1 MSIASVAAQQN
12 SLITAANAAAAG
24 APNATASAASGT
36 SAAAQTGA
44 TALSSLSGNFTDFLK
59 MLMTQLQ
66 NQDPTSPMDTNAFTT
81 ELVQFSSVEQQINT
95 NTSLTSLIQLTQAGE
110 VMQGSNMTGKQVTVT
125 SDHLA
130 LQNGKG
136 TIQFTTS
143 TAQPVAIAIYNDSGT
158 KLQDATL
165 TSVKGT
171 NTWTWDGK
179 QRLGRDDAGRRLQG
193 RGGRSGLQRHRLG
206 AAVQRGRHGDR
217 RAEPVDRHAAADWRA
232 VGRLQQGAV
241 GGELTLPS
249 DAQRGPMRTEA
260 GWPSTLKRLPVSV
273 TSVPSTFRMEKSWS
287 AKLPT

>member
-12 SLITAANAAAAG
+12 TTTAAANAAAAA
-24 APNATASAASGT
+24 APNATTG
-36 SAAAQTGA
+36 AAAGT

-136 TIQFTTS
+136 TIQFTTP
-143 TAQPVAIAIYNDSGT
+143 TAQPVAIAIYNDNGT

-171 NTWTWDGK
+171 NTWSWDGSN
-179 QRLGRDDAGRRLQG
+179 AS
-193 RGGRSGLQRHRLG
+193 GG
-206 AAVQRGRHGDR
+206 
-217 RAEPVDRHAAADWRA
+217 
-232 VGRLQQGAV
+232 
-241 GGELTLPS
+241 TLP
-249 DAQRGPMRTEA
+249 DGAYKVAVA
-260 GWPSTLKRLPVSV
+260 GADSSGNVTAVPYSV
-273 TSVPSTFRMEKSWS
+273 IGTATGVQSLSSGMQLQIGALSVDFSKVQSVGN
-287 AKLPT
+287 

>member
-12 SLITAANAAAAG
+12 NVIAAANAAAAASS
-24 APNATASAASGT
+24 APGT
-36 SAAAQTGA
+36 TAAAAGT

-136 TIQFTTS
+136 TIQFNTAS
-143 TAQPVAIAIYNDSGT
+143 AQPVAIAIYNDSGT

-171 NTWTWDGK
+171 NTWTWNGSNASGATLPDGAYK
-179 QRLGRDDAGRRLQG
+179 V
-193 RGGRSGLQRHRLG
+193 
-206 AAVQRGRHGDR
+206 AV
-217 RAEPVDRHAAADWRA
+217 AAADSSGTVTA
-232 VGRLQQGAV
+232 LPFSVVGTATGVQSLSSGMQLQMGALSVDFSKVQSV
-241 GGELTLPS
+241 G
-249 DAQRGPMRTEA
+249 
-260 GWPSTLKRLPVSV
+260 K
-273 TSVPSTFRMEKSWS
+273 
-287 AKLPT
+287 